1 MFSYAIV
8 MTPLIYLVVGTEFSE
23 PELTAVRTTGH
34 GNAVG
39 GVSAGSYTKWFLLY
53 QSFFY
58 TFLG

>member
-39 GVSAGSYTKWFLLY
+39 GVSAGSYTKWFL
-53 QSFFY
+53 
-58 TFLG
+58 